1 MVRLIKELQMFD
13 SVKKKIIGLD
23 QCDDNLINKTFIKLQ
38 NKVFESHNIDINKF
52 FELVETIEFENPQT
66 FIMYNHD
73 TYGELHIMLNNG
85 TEIRTNG
92 MFLYFYIKEG
102 SEVKRT
108 EIESYNYVH
117 NLMNDGIVEKYY
129 ESKWLNTSNKNRFVD
144 LIENRTVRCEDFPH
158 LMMMSTDIV
167 NLNISLLKY
176 IDETIEEV
184 IEKFNLNKEQCKN
197 KWILTNKDSIVNS
210 RKKTKVVLKRKD
222 QSSISIV
229 FNYDEENEQYESV
242 MY

>member
-1 MVRLIKELQMFD
+1 MFD
-13 SVKKKIIGLD
+13 SVKNKIIGFD
-23 QCDDNLINKTFIKLQ
+23 QCDDNLINKTFVKLQ

-73 TYGELHIMLNNG
+73 TYGELHIMLNDG

-102 SEVKRT
+102 IEVKRT

-129 ESKWLNTSNKNRFVD
+129 ESKWLNTSNKSRFVD

-197 KWILTNKDSIVNS
+197 KWILTNKDSIVNN